1 MMNFQDYVDTV
12 KSRIKEYLP
21 EEYAGAEVNVHETR
35 KLNETYT
42 ALSVRKEDQVI
53 APSINLD
60 AFFQNYD
67 GSLAQ
72 LNHDMERIAELAQ
85 TQPGN
90 LNMDVLTD
98 YNEAKS
104 HLFIRVSSLE
114 ENKDLVDKV
123 PHMIKED
130 LLITYHIVAELGD
143 DGMASSM
150 VNNQMMENFH
160 VTEQQLHNDA
170 LESSKNILPAS
181 ISTMFDTIKP
191 MIMKE
196 MMKSGMT
203 REEAE
208 MAANQMSNEAENP
221 MMIVTNDRTVSGAGV
236 IFYPNVME
244 TISER
249 LGSDFFILPSSVHE
263 TIVLPDNGAY
273 TFEDLREMVGDV
285 NSTQVLPEDKLTN
298 EVYHF
303 DSKEHVFEKA
313 ETFADRQKAK
323 EKAADKSADKNL
335 DVNNEMEGEDE
346 RQVEAWK
353 AVLAALVN
361 EALGVE
367 D

>member
-72 LNHDMERIAELAQ
+72 LNRDMERIAELAQ

-98 YNEAKS
+98 YNEAKN

-114 ENKDLVDKV
+114 QNKDLVDKV

-130 LLITYHIVAELGD
+130 LLITYHIVAELEE

-150 VNNQMMENFH
+150 INNQMMETYQ

-170 LESSKNILPAS
+170 LESSKNILPPS
-181 ISTMFDTIKP
+181 IRTMFDTVKP
-191 MIMKE
+191 MIMEE
-196 MMKSGMT
+196 MMADGMS
-203 REEAE
+203 REDAE
-208 MAANQMSNEAENP
+208 IAVNNMSNEAENP
-221 MMIVTNDRTVSGAGV
+221 MMVITNDRTLNGAGV

-244 TISER
+244 EISER

-263 TIVLPDNGAY
+263 TIVLSDNGTY
-273 TFEDLREMVGDV
+273 TFEDLKEMVQDV
-285 NSTQVLPEDKLTN
+285 NSTQVMPEDKLTD

-313 ETFADRQKAK
+313 ETFANRQKAK
-323 EKAADKSADKNL
+323 EKTADQNL
-335 DVNNEMEGEDE
+335 DANKELVKPKRRAAEMSM
-346 RQVEAWK
+346 
-353 AVLAALVN
+353 
-361 EALGVE
+361 
-367 D
+367 